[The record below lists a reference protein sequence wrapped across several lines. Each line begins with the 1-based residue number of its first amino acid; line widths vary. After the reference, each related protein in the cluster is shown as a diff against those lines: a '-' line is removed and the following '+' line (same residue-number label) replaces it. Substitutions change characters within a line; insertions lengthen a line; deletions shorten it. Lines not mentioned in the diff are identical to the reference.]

1 LADGNEKMTDVAFHV
16 NVANPLGYA
25 CRLVRK
31 AYLRG
36 MSVLVLGEARQVA
49 ALDAQLWG
57 MRPVEFVPHCQ
68 AAEEAGLL
76 ARSSVVLADSMA
88 QAPQRAFDALL
99 NLTNEVPDGYQA
111 FGRLFEV
118 VSMDEAHLQAARR
131 RWRVYQDDGLTPK
144 RHEIGG

>member
-1 LADGNEKMTDVAFHV
+1 MTDVAFHV
-16 NVANPLGYA
+16 NVANPTAYA

-36 MSVLVLGEARQVA
+36 LSVLVLGETRQVA
-49 ALDAQLWG
+49 SMDVQLWG
-57 MRPVEFVPHCQ
+57 MRPTEFVPHCQ
-68 AAEEAGLL
+68 AGEEATLL
-76 ARSSVVLADSMA
+76 ARSSVVLADTMG
-88 QAPQRAFDALL
+88 QVRPRTFDALL
-99 NLTNEVPDGYQA
+99 NLTQEVPDGYRA

-118 VSMDEAHLQAARR
+118 VSMDESQLQAARR